1 MIRFSLHCD
10 KDHEFEGW
18 FSSSKDYDGQ
28 SERGLVECPVC
39 GSRQIGKSLMAPA
52 VAVSRD
58 APAPTLA
65 MDPEKREMMR
75 KLRDIVQVVKQNS
88 EDVGDRFADDPDRC
102 DGERSDCRKLYG
114 ARGKVP
120 FPAKRHHQ
128 RSDGKAGR
136 NENGKHGRHYIA
148 AQNGCVRICGRM
160 TAQDRQ
166 QQH

>member
-88 EDVGDRFADDPDRC
+88 EDVGDRFADEARKIHH
-102 DGERSDCRKLYG
+102 GESE
-114 ARGKVP
+114 ARGII
-120 FPAKRHHQ
+120 
-128 RSDGKAGR
+128 GKASKDDAKSLIEEGI
-136 NENGKHGRHYIA
+136 EIA
-148 AQNGCVRICGRM
+148 PLPEFP
-160 TAQDRQ
+160 DDLS
-166 QQH
+166 

>member
-88 EDVGDRFADDPDRC
+88 EDVGDRFADEARKIHH
-102 DGERSDCRKLYG
+102 GESK
-114 ARGKVP
+114 ARGII
-120 FPAKRHHQ
+120 
-128 RSDGKAGR
+128 GKASKDDAKSLIEEGI
-136 NENGKHGRHYIA
+136 EIA
-148 AQNGCVRICGRM
+148 PLPEFP
-160 TAQDRQ
+160 DDLS
-166 QQH
+166 